1 MARYFA
7 HVGIEPK
14 GDLSQ
19 TALILG
25 EAFGGLEFVE
35 DTQRRFDE
43 FPAFIG
49 QENEAIYVLLGVP
62 DPSEDLRDEPTT
74 DFELQV
80 IPGQHA
86 TGDSIDVSD
95 QLIARIE
102 ADGRLRCWPLT

>member
-7 HVGIEPK
+7 HLGIEPM

-19 TALILG
+19 TAIILG
-25 EAFGGLEFVE
+25 EALAGLEFVE

-49 QENEAIYVLLGVP
+49 QEDDATYAFLGIP
-62 DPSEDLRDEPTT
+62 DPSEDLRDEPSS

-80 IPGQHA
+80 MPGQHA
-86 TGDSIDVSD
+86 TGESVDISD
-95 QLIARIE
+95 QLIARIRT
-102 ADGRLRCWPLT
+102 DGRLRCWSLK